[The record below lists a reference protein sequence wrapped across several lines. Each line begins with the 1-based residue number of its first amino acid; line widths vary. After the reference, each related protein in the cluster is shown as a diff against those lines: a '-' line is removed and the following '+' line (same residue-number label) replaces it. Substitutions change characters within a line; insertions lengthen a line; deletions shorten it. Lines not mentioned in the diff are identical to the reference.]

1 MTQLYSDSN
10 RLVVDRNYGT
20 WIDPKDGQEYPN
32 TDFGGI
38 TFSLDGVAEN
48 LDQMVDVDKIEAS
61 HAEPQ

>member
-1 MTQLYSDSN
+1 M
-10 RLVVDRNYGT
+10 DRNYGT